1 MGKFRY
7 IRINKYGKQMK
18 YGQQMTSNSK
28 LLNNLQH
35 FIVRTNK

>member
-7 IRINKYGKQMK
+7 IRKNTYGKQMK

-28 LLNNLQH
+28 SLNNWQH